1 MLFKLLAAASATD
14 AAIKKIIRSGMHPK
28 RITLI
33 IPNEEMDDNMRI
45 VKSIEESGLL
55 RKGISEKTK
64 DKAKE
69 HKNGFLSMLLGTLA
83 ASL

>member
-1 MLFKLLAAASATD
+1 MAAALATD
-14 AAIKKIIRSGMHPK
+14 AAIKKIIRSGMHLK

-55 RKGISEKTK
+55 IKGISEKTK
-64 DKAKE
+64 NEAKE
-69 HKNGFLSMLLGTLA
+69 HKNGFLRMLLGTLA

>member
-1 MLFKLLAAASATD
+1 MAAALATD
-14 AAIKKIIRSGMHPK
+14 AAIKKIIRSGMHLK

-69 HKNGFLSMLLGTLA
+69 NKNGFLSMLLGTLA